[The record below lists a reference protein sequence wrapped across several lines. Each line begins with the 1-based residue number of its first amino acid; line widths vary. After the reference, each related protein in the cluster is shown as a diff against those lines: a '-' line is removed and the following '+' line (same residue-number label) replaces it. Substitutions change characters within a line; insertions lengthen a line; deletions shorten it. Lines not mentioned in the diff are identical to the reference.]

1 MLYHYR
7 AVDQEGSVLEGDM
20 DAGSMHEA
28 LQFLAQKNFRPISL
42 KPIKMEGRGMFG
54 ELFGGKIT
62 VADKVFLTKYLA
74 LMLRVGTDLL
84 SAINILIADA
94 DKPALRNFLL
104 EVRENLTRGE
114 PFYKTFE
121 QYPKV
126 FSSTFISL
134 VKAAETSGNLQKTF
148 EDLSV
153 SETKEADLRNK
164 IHSAMIYPIILLG
177 MAFAIMIFL
186 FTFALPKVAG
196 VFTEGNITPPFFSRI
211 VFTVGLFV
219 GGNIF
224 AIVAVL
230 AVLVVGSIFFIKKT
244 ETGKRMVDVFM
255 THVPGINTIY
265 LNLSIQRMAS
275 TMSSLM
281 KAGLPIVQTITIAAD
296 TVPIREFRYAL
307 LRIANEGL
315 SKGLTIGEA
324 FRRETVLPQSVTSLI
339 AISEKAGHIEEVLGT
354 LSDFY
359 TSSVDA
365 SIATAVAL
373 IEPAMILL
381 MGVIVAVIALAIIVP
396 IYQMTS
402 SVT

>member
-7 AVDQEGSVLEGDM
+7 AADQEGNIVEGDL
-20 DAGSMHEA
+20 DAGSVQES
-28 LQFLAQKNFRPISL
+28 LQFLSQKNLRPISL
-42 KPIKMEGRGMFG
+42 KPIKAEKEGALSISFG
-54 ELFGGKIT
+54 SRIT

-94 DKPALRNFLL
+94 DKPAMRNFLL

-114 PFYKTFE
+114 PFYKTFA
-121 QYPKV
+121 QYPKT
-126 FSSTFISL
+126 FSATFVSL

-148 EDLSV
+148 EDLNV
-153 SETKEADLRNK
+153 SLASEADLRSK
-164 IHSAMIYPIILLG
+164 IRSALIYPIVLLT
-177 MAFAIMIFL
+177 MALVIMVFL
-186 FTFALPKVAG
+186 VTFALPKVAA
-196 VFTEGNITPPFFSRI
+196 VFTESGITPPLFSRV
-211 VFTVGLFV
+211 VFAVGLFV
-219 GGNIF
+219 GNNIIALGAIF
-224 AIVAVL
+224 AVL
-230 AVLVVGSIFFIKKT
+230 IIGGIFFVRKT
-244 ETGKRMVDVFM
+244 ETGKRAIDALL
-255 THVPGINTIY
+255 THMPGIKDIY
-265 LNLSIQRMAS
+265 RDLAIQRMAS

-296 TVPIREFRYAL
+296 TVPIRDFKYAL

-354 LSDFY
+354 LGDFY
-359 TSSVDA
+359 ASNVDSS
-365 SIATAVAL
+365 IKTAVSL
-373 IEPAMILL
+373 IEPIMLL
-381 MGVIVAVIALAIIVP
+381 IMGVIVGTIALSIIVP

-402 SVT
+402 STF

>member
-7 AVDQEGSVLEGDM
+7 AADQEGNIVEGDV
-20 DAGSMHEA
+20 DTESTQEA
-28 LQFLAQKNFRPISL
+28 LLLLSQKNLRPISL
-42 KPIKMEGRGMFG
+42 KAIKVEGKGFWG
-54 ELFGGKIT
+54 GLFGGRIT
-62 VADKVFLTKYLA
+62 VADRVFLTKYLA

-94 DKPALRNFLL
+94 DKPVMRNFLL

-114 PFYKTFE
+114 PFHTTFA

-126 FSSTFISL
+126 FSPTFISL
-134 VKAAETSGNLQKTF
+134 VRAAESSGNLQKTF

-177 MAFAIMIFL
+177 MAVAIMIFL

-196 VFTEGNITPPFFSRI
+196 VFTESNITPPLFSQV
-211 VFTVGLFV
+211 VFAIGLFV

-224 AIVAVL
+224 VILGILIVL
-230 AVLVVGSIFFIKKT
+230 IIGVVFFIRKT
-244 ETGKRMVDVFM
+244 ETGKRMLDLFV
-255 THVPGINTIY
+255 THLPGINTIY
-265 LNLSIQRMAS
+265 LNLSIERMAS

-281 KAGLPIVQTITIAAD
+281 KAGLPIVQTITIAAE

-307 LRIANEGL
+307 LRVANEGL

-339 AISEKAGHIEEVLGT
+339 AISEKAGHIDEVLGT
-354 LSDFY
+354 LADFY
-359 TSSVDA
+359 ASSVDA

-373 IEPAMILL
+373 IEPVMLLL
-381 MGVIVAVIALAIIVP
+381 MGAIVAVIALAIIVP
-396 IYQMTS
+396 IYQMTTS
-402 SVT
+402 SF